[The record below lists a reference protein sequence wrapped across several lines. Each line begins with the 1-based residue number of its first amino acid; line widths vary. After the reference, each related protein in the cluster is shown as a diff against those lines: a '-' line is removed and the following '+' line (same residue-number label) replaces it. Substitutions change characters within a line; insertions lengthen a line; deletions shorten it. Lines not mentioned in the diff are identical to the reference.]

1 MFDNIIAKIKET
13 KLPTLKTVG
22 VVAGVA
28 ATVVVAGAVG
38 CVAAA
43 VQSDIG
49 HEILVVTSAMLR
61 T

>member
-1 MFDNIIAKIKET
+1 MNDKTQAAVDQIKSI
-13 KLPTLKTVG
+13 KVPSWLKSAG
-22 VVAGVA
+22 IVAGVA

-49 HEILVVTSAMLR
+49 HEILDLF
-61 T
+61 

>member
-28 ATVVVAGAVG
+28 ATIVVAGAVG

-49 HEILVVTSAMLR
+49 HEILDLF
-61 T
+61 